1 MKTIPALQRPDKGY
15 GADKKNSLLSF
26 ALKILV
32 ALCLLI
38 TALTIAASAQCTAPS
53 LTFHDPVLISGTDKQ
68 VGAIYNFA
76 EVIPGV
82 DAHIEILD
90 LVGGASLA
98 EIDNT
103 TGAGYYDAFQPY
115 VTAPA
120 NSTSYLDWKITFK
133 VAGSNTDT
141 TLACLAVTGIDVDGD
156 NNALQEFVEA
166 ATPGS
171 FAVDPYTNLQI
182 SFDGVRSRAVGQIT
196 TIPLIDTAHR
206 EAMFQMNFNNINTLE
221 YRNGAI
227 SNYGS
232 DEIRQTCIYFKP
244 FFTAFTLL
252 PVKLISFNA
261 QPKGNMVNI
270 NWTATTEQDTKSYTV
285 QRSTDGKSWKD
296 VTTVNTKNGPLN
308 NNYFVTDETMSQGI
322 VYYRLKQTDYK
333 AFSTY
338 SYIIKVNTSAAAA
351 ASITINTL
359 VNNAII
365 LQVNAITNDVYT
377 VELYAAS
384 GIKINSSKTNIV
396 TGNNYSKIDMPAGL
410 PAGVYIVSIKNN
422 KGASL
427 YTTKI
432 FKSQSAPSN
441 P

>member
-1 MKTIPALQRPDKGY
+1 MKTYPASDHKGSQLH
-15 GADKKNSLLSF
+15 KRKNLFSF
-26 ALKILV
+26 AVKIFV

-38 TALTIAASAQCTAPS
+38 AALTIAASAQCTAPS

-82 DAHIEILD
+82 DAHIEIID
-90 LVGGASLA
+90 LVGGATLS

-103 TGAGYYDAFQPY
+103 SGAGYYDAFQPY

-120 NSTSYLDWKITFK
+120 NTTSYLEWKITFK
-133 VAGSNTDT
+133 IAGTDTDT

-156 NNALQEFVEA
+156 NVALQEFVEA

-182 SFDGVRSRAVGQIT
+182 SFDGIHSKAVGQVT

-206 EAMFQMNFNNINTLE
+206 EAMFQMNFTNISTLQ

-244 FFTAFTLL
+244 FFSTFTLL
-252 PVKLISFNA
+252 PVKLVAFTA
-261 QPKGNMVNI
+261 QVKDKQVNI
-270 NWTATTEQDTKSYTV
+270 NWTATTEQDTKTYTL
-285 QRSTDGKSWKD
+285 QKSTDGVSWKD
-296 VTTVNTKNGPLN
+296 ITTVSVKNSSPTS
-308 NNYFVTDETMSQGI
+308 NYFVNDAETFSGV

-333 AFSTY
+333 GFSTF
-338 SYIIKVNTSAAAA
+338 SFVVKVNTNVSPAAAI
-351 ASITINTL
+351 SVSTL
-359 VNNAII
+359 AR
-365 LQVNAITNDVYT
+365 NAITIQVNTTMKDEYIIDLFST
-377 VELYAAS
+377 D
-384 GIKINSSKTNIV
+384 GHKINSSKISIAA
-396 TGNNYSKIDMPAGL
+396 GNNNNTIYLPAGL
-410 PAGVYIVSIKNN
+410 AGGVYIIAVRSSSGNT
-422 KGASL
+422 L
-427 YTTKI
+427 HTTKI
-432 FKSQSAPSN
+432 FKS
-441 P
+441 